1 VTSYCSLRPSD
12 NNKRSIVSAFGY
24 GLSYTTFAT
33 SEPELVGSIENG
45 FSVGVVVKNTGNRPG
60 RQVVQ
65 VYVSTATSHIDTST
79 KPIKKTSVL
88 QPRSSERVSVTI
100 PARALSH
107 WSVKDSKW
115 VVPSGTHK
123 ILVASSSV
131 AVDHMLEV
139 DVGEDMVL

>member
-1 VTSYCSLRPSD
+1 M
-12 NNKRSIVSAFGY
+12 
-24 GLSYTTFAT
+24 
-33 SEPELVGSIENG
+33 
-45 FSVGVVVKNTGNRPG
+45 VVKNTGNRPG

-79 KPIKKTSVL
+79 KPIKTLEGFTKTSVL
-88 QPRSSERVSVTI
+88 QPGSSERVSVTI